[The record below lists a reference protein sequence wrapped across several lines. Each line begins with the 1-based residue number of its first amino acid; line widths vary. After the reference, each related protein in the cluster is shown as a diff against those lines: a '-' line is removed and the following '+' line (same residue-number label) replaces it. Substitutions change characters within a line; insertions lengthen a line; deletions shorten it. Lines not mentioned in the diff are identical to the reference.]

1 MTKGDSQND
10 LEHDIEQTRQRLAG
24 TIDQLLYR
32 SSPKTITQRQVA
44 AVKGRYVDPVTGEPN
59 VPNILKTA
67 GVVLGV
73 VGLMVALRQLSK

>member
-32 SSPKTITQRQVA
+32 SSPKTITRRQVA
-44 AVKGRYVDPVTGEPN
+44 SVKARYVDPVTGQPK

-67 GVVLGV
+67 GVVVGV
-73 VGLMVALRQLSK
+73 VGLVVALRQLSK

>member
-10 LEHDIEQTRQRLAG
+10 IEQEIEQTRLRLAG

-32 SSPKTITQRQVA
+32 SSPKTITRRQVA
-44 AVKGRYVDPVTGEPN
+44 SVKARYVDPVTGQPK

-67 GVVLGV
+67 GVVVGV
-73 VGLMVALRQLSK
+73 VGLVVALRQLSK